1 MTKPTT
7 DQIREAIR
15 TAAGGSFF
23 PIDSWPS
30 RERLQ
35 SLALQEDVLF
45 ADRGG
50 SGGLVGGPVRVVVD
64 AAVLLADAERA
75 GMVPVVLAVVYGDAE
90 EDVPP
95 AETRP
100 DAVEPG
106 VQVDGQGL
114 EPAAEEPP
122 EGAEEPLP
130 PFSS

>member
-50 SGGLVGGPVRVVVD
+50 SGGLMAGPVRVVVD
-64 AAVLLADAERA
+64 AAMLLADAERA

-95 AETRP
+95 A
-100 DAVEPG
+100 VEPG

-114 EPAAEEPP
+114 EPAAEVPP